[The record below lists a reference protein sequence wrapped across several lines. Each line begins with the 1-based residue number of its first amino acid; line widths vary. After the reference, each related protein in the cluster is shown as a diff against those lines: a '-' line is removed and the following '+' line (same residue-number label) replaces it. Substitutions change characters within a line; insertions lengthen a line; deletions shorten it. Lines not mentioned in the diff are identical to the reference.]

1 MQIELRTALRDM
13 DGNLIDQ
20 VLTFDQYRCMASGLS
35 AGQTLRVTFSAGGL
49 NVPRDFV
56 ADDSGAINEIATVQP
71 EIAALLPV
79 MGTASWSDEDAP
91 AVTLPALGVEI
102 SVTLL

>member
-49 NVPRDFV
+49 NVPRDF
-56 ADDSGAINEIATVQP
+56 DIF
-71 EIAALLPV
+71 
-79 MGTASWSDEDAP
+79 
-91 AVTLPALGVEI
+91 
-102 SVTLL
+102 